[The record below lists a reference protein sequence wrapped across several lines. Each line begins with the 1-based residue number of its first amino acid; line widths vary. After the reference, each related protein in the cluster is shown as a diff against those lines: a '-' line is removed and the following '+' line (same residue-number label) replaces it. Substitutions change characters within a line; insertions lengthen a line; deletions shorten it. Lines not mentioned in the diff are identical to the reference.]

1 MNNEL
6 SVKKPLLQSF
16 TLIGSLTTVLLVI
29 IGIVF
34 YLINNSNNFQNE
46 IEKVKNNIKDIQ
58 SLEYQFQLFNW
69 KEKDFIISGTH
80 ANISLQN
87 QKINQSKE
95 ILRQLKEN
103 SSFTDEILKL
113 ELQEIEIALDSL
125 FFTLPILTKKYQE
138 RGFKDYGLEGN
149 LRKSVHELETQ
160 SVNKE
165 IILMLRRHEKDFFLR
180 KDLSYQ
186 EKFTKEI
193 DKFKN
198 YIQTNFDFTE
208 QKIYLNLVN
217 NYQNN
222 FNAIVE
228 IESEIGLTDFDGI
241 KGKRYDFSNFT
252 LAKIVQI
259 DEYVDEKI
267 NKIVFNSK
275 LFFAIFFVAF
285 SLVYF
290 LQIKK
295 IINKIEKPFTYF
307 QKNISALSIGHS
319 ILKVDKE
326 KIDKMMLAAVEPI
339 EEIDLRLSKL
349 QNFAIAIGKKNFD
362 EKLDLN
368 IEQDELAKSLSNM
381 RDELKKTDELDKQRA
396 WLSESINHFI
406 EETRNIQDNIEEL
419 LKVALINICRRNNFN
434 QGAYFLYNDSKDVLE
449 MKAAYAFDRQKYN
462 YKEIPSS
469 DGLIG
474 QCFLEQKMIKLS
486 EIPEGFFNITSG
498 IGKALPKNVFI
509 FPLIYEDK
517 VIGVLELASFYI
529 LQDFEIEWLEKAN
542 EHISGIIFRS
552 KAQEELKTLFEES
565 KENQA
570 KLKESE
576 EQLLQNLEEIRAT
589 QEEMELREQQ
599 YLQKIKAL
607 EEKPENLN

>member
-1 MNNEL
+1 M
-6 SVKKPLLQSF
+6 
-16 TLIGSLTTVLLVI
+16 
-29 IGIVF
+29 
-34 YLINNSNNFQNE
+34 
-46 IEKVKNNIKDIQ
+46 
-58 SLEYQFQLFNW
+58 
-69 KEKDFIISGTH
+69 H
-80 ANISLQN
+80 
-87 QKINQSKE
+87 
-95 ILRQLKEN
+95 QLKEN

-113 ELQEIEIALDSL
+113 ELQEIEMALDSL
-125 FFTLPILTKKYQE
+125 FFTLPNLTKKYQE

-193 DKFKN
+193 DKLKN

-208 QKIYLNLVN
+208 QEIYLNLVN

-241 KGKRYDFSNFT
+241 KGKRYEFSNFT

-295 IINKIEKPFTYF
+295 KINKIEKPFTYF
-307 QKNISALSIGHS
+307 QKNIIALSKGHA

-368 IEQDELAKSLSNM
+368 IEQDELAKSLYNM
-381 RDELKKTDELDKQRA
+381 RDELKKTDKLDQQRA

-462 YKEIPSS
+462 YEEIPSG

-474 QCFLEQKMIKLS
+474 STF
-486 EIPEGFFNITSG
+486 
-498 IGKALPKNVFI
+498 
-509 FPLIYEDK
+509 
-517 VIGVLELASFYI
+517 
-529 LQDFEIEWLEKAN
+529 
-542 EHISGIIFRS
+542 
-552 KAQEELKTLFEES
+552 
-565 KENQA
+565 
-570 KLKESE
+570 
-576 EQLLQNLEEIRAT
+576 
-589 QEEMELREQQ
+589 
-599 YLQKIKAL
+599 
-607 EEKPENLN
+607 

>member
-46 IEKVKNNIKDIQ
+46 IEKIKNNIKDIQ

-69 KEKDFIISGTH
+69 KEKDFILSGTH

-87 QKINQSKE
+87 QKIKQSKE
-95 ILRQLKEN
+95 ILHQLKEN

-113 ELQEIEIALDSL
+113 ELQEIEMALDSL
-125 FFTLPILTKKYQE
+125 FFTLPNLTKKYQE

-193 DKFKN
+193 DKLKN

-208 QKIYLNLVN
+208 QEIYLNLVN

-241 KGKRYDFSNFT
+241 KGKRYEFSNFT

-349 QNFAIAIGKKNFD
+349 QNFAVAIGKKNFD

-381 RDELKKTDELDKQRA
+381 RDELKKTGELDQQRA

-434 QGAYFLYNDSKDVLE
+434 QGAYFLYNESKDVLE
-449 MKAAYAFDRQKYN
+449 MKAAYAFERQKYN
-462 YKEIPSS
+462 YEEIPSG

-474 QCFLEQKMIKLS
+474 QCFLEQKTIKLTD
-486 EIPEGFFNITSG
+486 IPEGFFNITSG

-517 VIGVLELASFYI
+517 VIGVLELVSFYI

-552 KAQEELKTLFEES
+552 KSQEELKMLFEES

-570 KLKESE
+570 KQKESE
-576 EQLLQNLEEIRAT
+576 EQLRQNLEEIRAT

-607 EEKPENLN
+607 EEKLENLN